1 MFGCKTD
8 CARTIIEQKIGA
20 KNLEVKYYMM
30 MMEGVEF
37 HAYFYFENQLWVIL
51 FFCKEILL
59 SKEVAQAKSWR
70 HIGFKKNIALAS
82 SSLQK
87 VKKNLEAQNC
97 SKEKKNQEAYRS
109 TPPLPITQN
118 V

>member
-1 MFGCKTD
+1 
-8 CARTIIEQKIGA
+8 
-20 KNLEVKYYMM
+20 M

-87 VKKNLEAQNC
+87 VKKNLEVQNC
-97 SKEKKNQEAYRS
+97 SKEKKIRK
-109 TPPLPITQN
+109 PIDLLRPFP
-118 V
+118 

>member
-8 CARTIIEQKIGA
+8 CARKIIEQKIGA

-97 SKEKKNQEAYRS
+97 SKEKKIRK
-109 TPPLPITQN
+109 PIDLLRPFP
-118 V
+118 

>member
-87 VKKNLEAQNC
+87 VKKNLEA
-97 SKEKKNQEAYRS
+97 KLLKKKNSGSPHLLR
-109 TPPLPITQN
+109 PFL
-118 V
+118 